1 MRTFIL
7 FTYLTVF
14 LSIVITQVSY
24 GQSNVLS
31 GEYVHV
37 PKSKSIFIER
47 IHNGIL
53 FKSKPN
59 GAWIFFEKQRNN
71 LFFDK
76 KGNRIEVVSHDEI
89 IFIKRNSRR
98 GLHYIKVVDIPDTS
112 QLIPNENGASARPE
126 GLWFDEKTDT
136 YLIVVETRDGIKVRL
151 KDSRLWY
158 SYYLT
163 NQPGTFVSDDGK
175 SYVWNGLTLEY
186 FHTENQF
193 RLHFYKIADDFT
205 GY

>member
-1 MRTFIL
+1 MRIFIL

-14 LSIVITQVSY
+14 LFTVFTQVSY

-31 GEYVHV
+31 GEYVHI
-37 PKSKSIFIER
+37 PNSKSIFIER
-47 IHNGIL
+47 IQNGIL

-76 KGNRIEVVSHDEI
+76 KGNRIEVVNHDEI
-89 IFIKRNSRR
+89 IFVKRNSRR
-98 GLHYIKVVDIPDTS
+98 GLHYIKVVDIPDPNH
-112 QLIPNENGASARPE
+112 LIPDEKGVSSRPE

-158 SYYLT
+158 SYYRT
-163 NQPGTFVSDDGK
+163 NQPGSFVSDDGK

-186 FHTENQF
+186 FHTGNQF